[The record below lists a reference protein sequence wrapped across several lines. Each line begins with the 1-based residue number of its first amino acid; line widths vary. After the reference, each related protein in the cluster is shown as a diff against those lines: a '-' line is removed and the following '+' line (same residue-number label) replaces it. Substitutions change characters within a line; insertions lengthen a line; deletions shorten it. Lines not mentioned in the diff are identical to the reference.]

1 MHPKSDSIFVYGMN
15 RCELGL
21 CDIRTSGTVCFKFR
35 DKWEDHGFWGVDS
48 FDEKFLH

>member
-21 CDIRTSGTVCFKFR
+21 CDIRVSRKIWSYSATNGKVMDF
-35 DKWEDHGFWGVDS
+35 GA
-48 FDEKFLH
+48 